1 MWFIIITVITF
12 HTKSLGGILR
22 EGGGGHPLEPW
33 QWAVCGALDKPHDV
47 AKTRAMLAKV

>member
-22 EGGGGHPLEPW
+22 GGGGVIPW
-33 QWAVCGALDKPHDV
+33 NPGSGLCVGH
-47 AKTRAMLAKV
+47 